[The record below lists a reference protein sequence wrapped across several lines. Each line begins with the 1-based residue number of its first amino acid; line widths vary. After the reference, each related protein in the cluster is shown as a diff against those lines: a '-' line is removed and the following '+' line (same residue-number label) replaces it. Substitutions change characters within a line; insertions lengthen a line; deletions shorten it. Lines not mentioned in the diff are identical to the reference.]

1 MGLGL
6 WVSKKIVELHG
17 GQLTVFT
24 ADDEGH
30 ADYRVRVTLPLQKK
44 GTNNM
49 SGKKGGDSSK
59 GTTDDSSF
67 SRFISLMDRRKR
79 YAKISLAKES
89 EDRRP
94 LREESSE
101 DILLEVQKAAEKSQS
116 SHRLHVPPSIAGS
129 PHVQD
134 EINSTVGE
142 GLVDI
147 ENCGMEEPGCNLT
160 FLVVDDSALNRKF
173 IVRTVRT
180 LFSGQGA
187 LLTFLEASDG
197 VPAVQKMKEILRAD
211 RGDDGA
217 EGTHVLLLDNI
228 MTEMNGPEVAR
239 EVRAMGFTGPI
250 VAITG
255 NVLYEDVR
263 NFLASGA
270 DRVVPKPIDST
281 SLKLIFRQLLPEYEH
296 CLI

>member
-1 MGLGL
+1 M
-6 WVSKKIVELHG
+6 
-17 GQLTVFT
+17 
-24 ADDEGH
+24 
-30 ADYRVRVTLPLQKK
+30 
-44 GTNNM
+44 
-49 SGKKGGDSSK
+49 
-59 GTTDDSSF
+59 
-67 SRFISLMDRRKR
+67 
-79 YAKISLAKES
+79 
-89 EDRRP
+89 
-94 LREESSE
+94 
-101 DILLEVQKAAEKSQS
+101 
-116 SHRLHVPPSIAGS
+116 
-129 PHVQD
+129 
-134 EINSTVGE
+134 
-142 GLVDI
+142 
-147 ENCGMEEPGCNLT
+147 
-160 FLVVDDSALNRKF
+160 VDDSALNRKF